1 MKTALHHKI
10 QIENKAQ
17 RGAIALVGIILM
29 AALVIGVI
37 GFTAW
42 SLSHKPQ
49 PVLQYTP
56 PKVTADDPLS
66 AGKSLKEIFQ
76 DVKILDA
83 GIKRGGELQAAASKA
98 LDDTPI
104 SSDVDATTNNVEQ
117 DRLSELQTKFIDEC
131 KRRTDSLTAAQPLL
145 KKLTDTQRPG
155 VEQLMTKEITDLN
168 AMKARVVKSTNTDAF
183 AADQQALNQEYNSYL
198 LVLAQA
204 NLLAWADDQSQL
216 TDKFN
221 RVGGKFQER
230 TDDASNSGKSVA
242 AAQTLLNSYQANKI
256 TAKPLTAAVIKVV
269 PTIRP
274 GEHNSNRSVL
284 KTYYD
289 QLSTAHN
296 ELTKANDS
304 AKKLALEVQ
313 KFEQ

>member
-1 MKTALHHKI
+1 MKSVQEQKLRIDTKR
-10 QIENKAQ
+10 Q
-17 RGAIALVGIILM
+17 RGVVALVGVFLLIFLG
-29 AALVIGVI
+29 IGVI
-37 GFTAW
+37 GFVSWT
-42 SLSHKPQ
+42 LSHKPQ

-66 AGKSLKEIFQ
+66 AGKSTKEIFQ

-83 GIKRGGELQAAASKA
+83 SVKRGDDLKAATEKVLA
-98 LDDTPI
+98 DTPI
-104 SSDVDATTNNVEQ
+104 SSDVDPTTNNVGQ

-131 KRRTDSLTAAQPLL
+131 NRRIASLTGAQPLL
-145 KKLTDTQRPG
+145 KKLTAGQRPG
-155 VEQLMTKEITDLN
+155 VEQLLNKAITDLN
-168 AMKARVVKSTNTDAF
+168 SMRARVVKSTDTDAF
-183 AADQQALNQEYNSYL
+183 ASDQQVLNQEYNSYL

-204 NLLAWADDQSQL
+204 NLLAWADDQSAT

-221 RVGGKFQER
+221 IVGGKFQER
-230 TDDASNSGKSVA
+230 SDAASNDGKSVA
-242 AAQTLLNSYQANKI
+242 TAQTQLNSYQANKV
-256 TAKPLTAAVIKVV
+256 TAKPLTANVIKIV

-296 ELTKANDS
+296 ELTKANAS
-304 AKKLALEVQ
+304 AKLLALEVQ
-313 KFEQ
+313 KFDK